1 MKKFNFHVKPIGLLD
16 MLHFKKMVP
25 RRRAILQSGSLEPIT
40 AVYGV
45 NRLAQSLH
53 PKQQKAVVAAIIP
66 RKDAKTYVLKA
77 DKLAYFRAGQYVSV
91 KLKIGGA
98 VTARPYTLA
107 ASPARALEGEYEITV
122 KKAQDGFVSDYILA
136 NWEVGTE
143 VTLSGP
149 EGPFSYEPLRDE
161 KEVVGLAGGSGI
173 TPFMSMARAIADGT
187 EDFRLTLLYGS
198 RTKADILYADELEEL
213 CAATDK
219 LRVVHVLSEEK
230 AEGFEHGFI
239 DAELIQKYAP
249 KDYTLYICGP
259 RAMHDFLAHE
269 IPGLDLDEKHVRREF
284 VPAPASPTYFGSYTS
299 DASKVFTLKLRFL
312 GEEKEL
318 PLRADEP
325 ILTAIERAGIA
336 APSRCRSGEC
346 GWCRSRLIGGEVFIP
361 EGRAI
366 SIPAAA
372 GPSRTSSWRSS
383 RNNTDIGRKGRRGFR
398 RQPGKTKQKG
408 KHSPLAVLSFC
419 SKGSELEIARGVSEA
434 YALDDR
440 AQGLPRRGG
449 GRLSACFLPRARV

>member
-25 RRRAILQSGSLEPIT
+25 RRRAILQSGSLEPLT

-66 RKDAKTYVLKA
+66 RKDAKTFVLKA
-77 DKLAYFRAGQYVSV
+77 DKLAYFRAGQYVSL

-107 ASPARALEGEYEITV
+107 ASPLRALEGEYEITV
-122 KKAQDGFVSDYILA
+122 KRAADGFVSDYILDH
-136 NWEVGTE
+136 WTEGTE

-149 EGPFSYEPLRDE
+149 EGPFSYEPMRDE
-161 KEVVGLAGGSGI
+161 PEVVGLAGGSGI
-173 TPFMSMARAIADGT
+173 TPFMAMARAIVDGV

-198 RTKADILYADELEEL
+198 RTRADILYAEELEEI

-219 LRVVHVLSEEK
+219 VKVIHVLSEEK

-259 RAMHDFLAHE
+259 RAMHDFLAKE
-269 IPGLDLDEKHVRREF
+269 LPGLDLDEKHIRREF
-284 VPAPASPTYFGSYTS
+284 VPAPSSPSYFKAYTG
-299 DASKVFTLKLRFL
+299 DGKQVFSLRLLAL
-312 GEEKEL
+312 GEETII

-325 ILTAIERAGIA
+325 VLTAIERAGIA

-346 GWCRSRLIGGEVFIP
+346 GWCRARLVDGEAFIP
-361 EGRAI
+361 DELDGRRLAD
-366 SIPAAA
+366 A
-372 GPSRTSSWRSS
+372 GAGYIHPCSSW
-383 RNNTDIGRKGRRGFR
+383 
-398 RQPGKTKQKG
+398 
-408 KHSPLAVLSFC
+408 ALSDLT
-419 SKGSELEIARGVSEA
+419 LEIFPE
-434 YALDDR
+434 
-440 AQGLPRRGG
+440 
-449 GRLSACFLPRARV
+449 

>member
-25 RRRAILQSGSLEPIT
+25 RRRAVLQSGSLEPLT

-66 RKDAKTYVLKA
+66 RKDAKTFVLKA
-77 DKLAYFRAGQYVSV
+77 DKLAYFRAGQYVSL

-107 ASPARALEGEYEITV
+107 ASPLRALEGEYEITV
-122 KKAQDGFVSDYILA
+122 KRAADGFVSDYILDH
-136 NWEVGTE
+136 WTEGTE

-149 EGPFSYEPLRDE
+149 EGPFSYEPMRDE
-161 KEVVGLAGGSGI
+161 PEVVGLAGGSGI
-173 TPFMSMARAIADGT
+173 TPFMAMARAIVDGV

-198 RTKADILYADELEEL
+198 RTRADILYAEELEEI

-219 LRVVHVLSEEK
+219 VRVIHVLSEEK

-259 RAMHDFLAHE
+259 RAMHDFLAKE
-269 IPGLDLDEKHVRREF
+269 LPGLDLDEKHIRREF
-284 VPAPASPTYFGSYTS
+284 VPAPSSPSYFKAYTG
-299 DASKVFTLKLRFL
+299 DGKQVFSLRLLAL
-312 GEEKEL
+312 GEETII

-325 ILTAIERAGIA
+325 VLTAIERAGIA

-346 GWCRSRLIGGEVFIP
+346 GWCRARLVDGEVFIP
-361 EGRAI
+361 DELDGRRLAD
-366 SIPAAA
+366 A
-372 GPSRTSSWRSS
+372 GAGYIHPCSSW
-383 RNNTDIGRKGRRGFR
+383 
-398 RQPGKTKQKG
+398 
-408 KHSPLAVLSFC
+408 ALSDLT
-419 SKGSELEIARGVSEA
+419 LEIFPE
-434 YALDDR
+434 
-440 AQGLPRRGG
+440 
-449 GRLSACFLPRARV
+449 

>member
-25 RRRAILQSGSLEPIT
+25 RRRAILQSGSLEPLT

-66 RKDAKTYVLKA
+66 RKDAKTFVLKA
-77 DKLAYFRAGQYVSV
+77 DKLAYFRAGQYVSL

-107 ASPARALEGEYEITV
+107 ASPLRALEGEYEITV
-122 KKAQDGFVSDYILA
+122 KRAADGFVSDYILDH
-136 NWEVGTE
+136 WTEGTE

-149 EGPFSYEPLRDE
+149 EGPFSYEPMRDE
-161 KEVVGLAGGSGI
+161 PEVVGLAGGSGI
-173 TPFMSMARAIADGT
+173 TPFMAMARAIVDGV

-198 RTKADILYADELEEL
+198 RTRADILYAEELEEI

-219 LRVVHVLSEEK
+219 VRVIHVLSEEK

-259 RAMHDFLAHE
+259 RAMHDFLAKE
-269 IPGLDLDEKHVRREF
+269 LPGLDLDEKHIRREF
-284 VPAPASPTYFGSYTS
+284 VPAPSSPSYFKAYTG
-299 DASKVFTLKLRFL
+299 DGKQVFSLRLLAL
-312 GEEKEL
+312 GEETII

-325 ILTAIERAGIA
+325 VLTAIERAGIA

-346 GWCRSRLIGGEVFIP
+346 GWCRARLVDGEVFIP
-361 EGRAI
+361 DELDGRRLAD
-366 SIPAAA
+366 A
-372 GPSRTSSWRSS
+372 GAGYIHPCSSW
-383 RNNTDIGRKGRRGFR
+383 
-398 RQPGKTKQKG
+398 
-408 KHSPLAVLSFC
+408 ALSDLT
-419 SKGSELEIARGVSEA
+419 LEIFPE
-434 YALDDR
+434 
-440 AQGLPRRGG
+440 
-449 GRLSACFLPRARV
+449 

>member
-53 PKQQKAVVAAIIP
+53 PKQQKAVVSEIIP
-66 RKDAKTYVLKA
+66 RKDANTYVLKA

-91 KLKIGGA
+91 KLKIGDA

-107 ASPARALEGEYEITV
+107 ASPALALEGEYQITV
-122 KKAQDGFVSDYILA
+122 KKAQDGFVSDYILK

-149 EGPFSYEPLRDE
+149 EGPFSYEPIRDE

-173 TPFMSMARAIADGT
+173 TPFMAMTYAILDGT
-187 EDFRLTLLYGS
+187 EDFRLTLIYGS
-198 RTKADILYADELEEL
+198 RTKADILYAEEL
-213 CAATDK
+213 AEICAATDK
-219 LRVVHVLSEEK
+219 VKVIHVLSEEK
-230 AEGFEHGFI
+230 LEGYENGFI

-249 KDYTLYICGP
+249 ENYTLYICGP
-259 RAMHDFLAHE
+259 RAMHDYLSHE
-269 IPGLDLDEKHVRREF
+269 LPGLDLDEKHIRREF
-284 VPAPASPTYFGSYTS
+284 VPAPSSPAYFKSYTG
-299 DASKVFTLKLRFL
+299 DASKTFTLTLRFL
-312 GEEKEL
+312 GEEKQI

-325 ILTAIERAGIA
+325 ILTAVERAGIS

-346 GWCRSRLIGGEVFIP
+346 GWCRSRLISGQVFIP
-361 EGRAI
+361 DSMDGRRLAD
-366 SIPAAA
+366 A
-372 GPSRTSSWRSS
+372 GAGYIHPCSSW
-383 RNNTDIGRKGRRGFR
+383 
-398 RQPGKTKQKG
+398 
-408 KHSPLAVLSFC
+408 ALSDL
-419 SKGSELEIARGVSEA
+419 ELEIFPE
-434 YALDDR
+434 
-440 AQGLPRRGG
+440 
-449 GRLSACFLPRARV
+449 